1 MKSSLLWM
9 DKYFYPDFSSNWDDY
24 LFRSRIL
31 KYLTKNSVIL
41 DVGAGAGIVEAMNFK
56 GQVKRICG
64 VDLDPRIVE
73 NEKLDEGI
81 IANAD
86 NIPYEDNTF
95 DVVFADNVMEH
106 LFDPEPVF
114 LEIQRVLK
122 PEGVLLFK
130 TPNRSHY
137 MPFIARLT
145 PHRFHQFVN
154 KIRGRNIEDTF
165 STYYKANSFMQ
176 VCQLAKKTGFV
187 SEQID
192 RIEGR
197 PEYLRMTMITYLF
210 GMIYERI
217 VNSSEV
223 FSRWRI
229 LLIAE
234 LRKKS

>member
-1 MKSSLLWM
+1 M

-64 VDLDPRIVE
+64 VDLDPRIVK
-73 NEKLDEGI
+73 NEKLDEGV

-122 PEGVLLFK
+122 PEGLLLFK

-165 STYYKANSFMQ
+165 STYYKANSFRQ

-187 SEQID
+187 SEKID

-210 GMIYERI
+210 GVIYERI